1 MMVPFLNFEPMH
13 SEIRDEIIEAFKRV
27 YDRNWFILGQSVE
40 DFEKDFS
47 KYCNTNYCISCGNGL
62 DALCLILRGYDIGKG
77 DEVIVPSNTYIAT
90 ALAVSNVG
98 AKVVLVEP
106 DIKTFNIDVN
116 KIEAAITERTKAIIA
131 VHLYGRP
138 VEADKVREICKKF
151 NLKFIEDAAQA
162 HGAMYKDE
170 KIGSLGDAAGFSFYP
185 GKNLGALGDGGA
197 ILTNDIILAQKVRAL
212 RNYGSN
218 IKYHNEYVGVNSRLD
233 EIQAEFLIVKL
244 RYLYKWNNDRQRIAR
259 LYIEKINNSKLILPD
274 ANSVKDSIWHVFPVR
289 TEYRTELQQ
298 YLKDKGI
305 GTLIHYPIP
314 LHLQQAYKDLGYKV
328 GDFPIAEEISTTVLS
343 LPMWYGMSE
352 DEINYIIDVLNQW

>member
-1 MMVPFLNFEPMH
+1 VEVPFISFEPMH

-40 DFEKDFS
+40 DFEKEFS
-47 KYCNTNYCISCGNGL
+47 KYCNTDYCISCGNGL
-62 DALCLILRGYDIGKG
+62 DALCLILRGYDIGAG

-90 ALAVSNVG
+90 ALAVSSVG

-116 KIEAAITERTKAIIA
+116 KIEGAITKRTKAIIA

-138 VEADKVREICKKF
+138 VEVDKVRELCIKY

-162 HGAMYKDE
+162 HGAMHKGE

-218 IKYHNEYVGVNSRLD
+218 IKYCNEYKGVNSRLD
-233 EIQAEFLIVKL
+233 ELQAEFLIVKL
-244 RYLYKWNNDRQRIAR
+244 RHLYKWNTDRQRIAK
-259 LYIEKINNSKLILPD
+259 LYIERINNNKLILPKV
-274 ANSVKDSIWHVFPVR
+274 NLVKDSVWHVFPVR
-289 TEYRTELQQ
+289 TECRDELEH

-314 LHLQQAYKDLGYKV
+314 LHLQQAYKELGYKL
-328 GDFPIAEEISTTVLS
+328 GDFPIAEEISRTVLS

-352 DEINYIIDVLNQW
+352 EEIDYVIDVINQW

>member
-1 MMVPFLNFEPMH
+1 MH
-13 SEIRDEIIEAFKRV
+13 NEIRDEIIEAFKKV
-27 YDRNWFILGQSVE
+27 YDRNWFILGESVE
-40 DFEKDFS
+40 KFEKNFL
-47 KYCNTNYCISCGNGL
+47 KFCNTDYCISCGNGL
-62 DALCLILRGYDIGKG
+62 DALCLILRGYDIGVG

-116 KIEAAITERTKAIIA
+116 KIEEAITKRTKAIIA

-138 VEADKVREICKKF
+138 VEVDKVRVLCEKY

-162 HGAMYKDE
+162 HGAIYKGE

-197 ILTNDIILAQKVRAL
+197 ILTSDIVLAQKVRAL

-218 IKYHNEYVGVNSRLD
+218 IKYHNEYKGVNSRLD

-244 RYLYKWNNDRQRIAR
+244 RYLYKWNNERQKIAR
-259 LYIEKINNSKLILPD
+259 LYIERINNSKLILPD
-274 ANSVKDSIWHVFPVR
+274 LNLVKESVWHVFPLR
-289 TEYRTELQQ
+289 TECRNELKQ

-314 LHLQQAYKDLGYKV
+314 IHLQKAYKDLGYKL

-352 DEINYIIDVLNQW
+352 DEVNYVIDVLNQW

>member
-90 ALAVSNVG
+90 ALAVSSVG

-116 KIEAAITERTKAIIA
+116 KIEAAITERTKAVIA

-170 KIGSLGDAAGFSFYP
+170 KIGSLGDAAGYSFYP

-197 ILTNDIILAQKVRAL
+197 ILTNDINLAQKVQAL
-212 RNYGSN
+212 RNYGSD
-218 IKYHNEYVGVNSRLD
+218 IKYHNEYRGVNSRLD
-233 EIQAEFLIVKL
+233 EIQAEILIVKL

-259 LYIEKINNSKLILPD
+259 LYIERINNSKLILP
-274 ANSVKDSIWHVFPVR
+274 NINLVKDSVWHVFPVR
-289 TEYRTELQQ
+289 TEYRNELQQ
-298 YLKDKGI
+298 YLKEKGI

-314 LHLQQAYKDLGYKV
+314 LHLQQAYKDLGYKL
-328 GDFPIAEEISTTVLS
+328 GDFPIAEEISNTVLS

-352 DEINYIIDVLNQW
+352 EEINYVIDVLNQW

>member
-1 MMVPFLNFEPMH
+1 MVPFLNFEPMH

-90 ALAVSNVG
+90 ALAVSSVG

-116 KIEAAITERTKAIIA
+116 KIEAAITERTKAVIA

-170 KIGSLGDAAGFSFYP
+170 KIGSLGDAAGYSFYP

-197 ILTNDIILAQKVRAL
+197 ILTNDINLAQKVQAL
-212 RNYGSN
+212 RNYGSD
-218 IKYHNEYVGVNSRLD
+218 IKYHNEYRGVNSRLD
-233 EIQAEFLIVKL
+233 EIQAEILIVKL

-259 LYIEKINNSKLILPD
+259 LYIERINNSKLILP
-274 ANSVKDSIWHVFPVR
+274 NINLVKDSVWHVFPVR
-289 TEYRTELQQ
+289 TEYRNELQQ
-298 YLKDKGI
+298 YLKEKGI

-314 LHLQQAYKDLGYKV
+314 LHLQQAYKDLGYKL
-328 GDFPIAEEISTTVLS
+328 GDFPIAEEISNTVLS

-352 DEINYIIDVLNQW
+352 EEINYVIDVLNQW